1 MTAARV
7 YPFPDR
13 RSEQISVSRAALSAA
28 SESAL
33 AASRSAV
40 DALERAMGHVWSSN
54 RAGVVHE
61 LERAGFELGER
72 LPHLLVLTRMA
83 EESAAL
89 TDCPD
94 HIAEFGHGKAS

>member
-13 RSEQISVSRAALSAA
+13 RSEQISVPRAALSAA

-33 AASRSAV
+33 AASRNAA
-40 DALERAMGHVWSSN
+40 DALERALGHVWSGH
-54 RAGVVHE
+54 RAGAVHE
-61 LERAGFELGER
+61 LERAGFELEQR

-83 EESAAL
+83 EDSAAL

-94 HIAEFGHGKAS
+94 HVADFGHGKAS

>member
-1 MTAARV
+1 MTAARL

-33 AASRSAV
+33 AATRNAA
-40 DALERAMGHVWSSN
+40 DALERAMGHVWAGH
-54 RAGVVHE
+54 RAGAVHE
-61 LERAGFELGER
+61 LERAGFELAER

-83 EESAAL
+83 DSTPAINE
-89 TDCPD
+89 CPD
-94 HIAEFGHGKAS
+94 HIAEIGHGGAA